1 MVWVAGQKLQG
12 DKYTIEKPLGE
23 GGFSITYLARNQNQQ
38 HVVIKT
44 MNDRVQRRPDFAKFQ
59 QDFLNEALRLAKCTH
74 PHIVRIE
81 EMIQEGALCC
91 MVMEYIA
98 GEDLASRV
106 MNRGAIPE
114 AEALRYIQQI
124 GEALSVVHGNGLL
137 HRDVKPQNIMLR
149 ADRSEAVLIDF
160 GTAREFTPNLNQTH
174 TALMTNYFAPI
185 EQYDERAPRGAY
197 SDVYALAA
205 TLYVLLTGELPILA
219 PVRAAGVPLEPPK
232 QLNPHISDQVN
243 QAILQGMAFQAR
255 ERPQS
260 VREWLELLGVKEA
273 LVSVNV
279 EKKREK
285 IANSSKQKGTIPW
298 GDIAGFFLSST
309 LAGYLLTIYET
320 PGLAL
325 SVAIAADLLAVSL
338 AAGSFA
344 AESSGCFPLLTFL
357 GWAIAAITSL
367 VWSVYLVWAATIPWG
382 GIIVGIAIALVA
394 AACILVTVLMTIG
407 IGISATQRLL
417 KSFSR
422 LQTFLILLGTSWL
435 GLGLG
440 WLVRWLFW

>member
-1 MVWVAGQKLQG
+1 
-12 DKYTIEKPLGE
+12 
-23 GGFSITYLARNQNQQ
+23 
-38 HVVIKT
+38 
-44 MNDRVQRRPDFAKFQ
+44 
-59 QDFLNEALRLAKCTH
+59 
-74 PHIVRIE
+74 
-81 EMIQEGALCC
+81 
-91 MVMEYIA
+91 
-98 GEDLASRV
+98 
-106 MNRGAIPE
+106 
-114 AEALRYIQQI
+114 
-124 GEALSVVHGNGLL
+124 
-137 HRDVKPQNIMLR
+137 
-149 ADRSEAVLIDF
+149 
-160 GTAREFTPNLNQTH
+160 
-174 TALMTNYFAPI
+174 
-185 EQYDERAPRGAY
+185 
-197 SDVYALAA
+197 
-205 TLYVLLTGELPILA
+205 
-219 PVRAAGVPLEPPK
+219 
-232 QLNPHISDQVN
+232 
-243 QAILQGMAFQAR
+243 
-255 ERPQS
+255 
-260 VREWLELLGVKEA
+260 LELLGLKEA

-285 IANSSKQKGTIPW
+285 IANSSKQKRTIPW

-417 KSFSR
+417 KSSSR
-422 LQTFLILLGTSWL
+422 LHTFLILLGTSWL